1 MTMIARN
8 GLLAL
13 LAIAAIAALP
23 IAGCGD
29 DDSTTSTTEASEAQ
43 EENEG
48 GTTAAEGEGAGEGA
62 TLEIKMGDYFF
73 DPENAIAQQGT
84 TTIDAPNEGKV
95 EHELVVFKSNLDP
108 AKLPTDSSG
117 EVDEEKL
124 EQEGA
129 EEAGEIEDV
138 EAGESKSREFDLPP
152 GKYVMFCN
160 LPGHYER
167 GMYGTITVE

>member
-1 MTMIARN
+1 MTARN
-8 GLLAL
+8 GFLAL
-13 LAIAAIAALP
+13 LAAAAIAVVP

-29 DDSTTSTTEASEAQ
+29 DDNTTSTTEAGEAQ
-43 EENEG
+43 EETETGAATTEG
-48 GTTAAEGEGAGEGA
+48 GGEGA

-73 DPENAIAQQGT
+73 DPENAVAQAGA

-95 EHELVVFKSNLDP
+95 EHELVVFESDLDP
-108 AKLPTDSSG
+108 AKLPTDSAG

-138 EAGESKSREFDLPP
+138 EPGASKSGEFDLQP

>member
-1 MTMIARN
+1 MTARN
-8 GLLAL
+8 GFLAL
-13 LAIAAIAALP
+13 LAVAAIAAIP

-29 DDSTTSTTEASEAQ
+29 DDSTTSTTEATEAQ
-43 EENEG
+43 EESEG
-48 GTTAAEGEGAGEGA
+48 GAATSEGGGGGA

-73 DPENAIAQQGT
+73 DPENAVAKAGT
-84 TTIDAPNEGKV
+84 STIEAPNEGKV

-138 EAGESKSREFDLPP
+138 EAGESKSGEFDLPP

-160 LPGHYER
+160 LPGHYQR
-167 GMYGTITVE
+167 GMYGTVTVK